1 MVFHVLLHIF
11 PRNNKRCEV
20 KIFAFLY
27 FPTLAI
33 AAWAAVRYFLSLPAQ
48 DSAPFKP
55 FNDCLLSLKGGAK
68 SEGETASETEKRL
81 QNRKNKMA
89 ESVKR
94 LIFRHFS
101 NFALYQFRCCDVLLL
116 LWIFFG

>member
-1 MVFHVLLHIF
+1 MCHEIIHISSGYQILRKVHIF
-11 PRNNKRCEV
+11 V
-20 KIFAFLY
+20 IY
-27 FPTLAI
+27 FPTLFI

-81 QNRKNKMA
+81 KNRKNKMA

-101 NFALYQFRCCDVLLL
+101 NFALYQFRCCDVSIHLR
-116 LWIFFG
+116 IVPR